1 MYRKYM
7 SKNNNNHF
15 KDYFFYR
22 HELNIIQYYIYKKLL
37 WFILLCT
44 ILICINIKIEIINL
58 NNQKIGLIRV
68 KRLIKTAWT
77 FVCQQGTSSWI
88 LQTGHQLMKI
98 TKKNCK
104 AYKLSFYQG
113 TNI

>member
-15 KDYFFYR
+15 KDFFFYR

-37 WFILLCT
+37 RFILLCT

-58 NNQKIGLIRV
+58 NNQKFGL
-68 KRLIKTAWT
+68 KSKKTNKNSMNI
-77 FVCQQGTSSWI
+77 CLS
-88 LQTGHQLMKI
+88 TGYQFMNI
-98 TKKNCK
+98 ANRAPVDENYKK
-104 AYKLSFYQG
+104 KL
-113 TNI
+113 